1 MKAVL
6 DNGVTIVTESMPYL
20 RSATFGVW
28 VVGGSAA
35 DPDESQGIAHFAEH
49 MAFKG
54 TPTRTSEQIA
64 QQFDMIGGY
73 VNAFTA
79 KE

>member
-28 VVGGSAA
+28 VVGG
-35 DPDESQGIAHFAEH
+35 
-49 MAFKG
+49 
-54 TPTRTSEQIA
+54 
-64 QQFDMIGGY
+64 
-73 VNAFTA
+73 
-79 KE
+79 